1 MWASGSVPY
10 PRLVVPS
17 IYLLRDK
24 HVMKR
29 TRTLV
34 AVLALGVTLLIAP
47 GAAAEDWPQWRGPNR
62 DGVVSGSGVPSV
74 WPSGLTQQ
82 WSVEVGSG
90 YATPLLVGDRLYLF
104 TRQGDDEVMLAMNP
118 ASGDIL
124 WRSAYAAPFEMN
136 PATAPHGPGP
146 KSTPAYADGRLFTL
160 GMSGMVTAFDATSG
174 EQIWQTESPPVEPLY
189 HTAMSPIV
197 DGDIVIFHVGG
208 HDDGALTAFDVASGE
223 VRWRWPGDGP
233 AYGSPVVTE
242 LEGVRQV
249 VAYTQDHY
257 VGVDVETGELL
268 WRRPFSTE
276 YQTTSQ
282 TPVIFEGLIV
292 QAGRGNGITAFR
304 VVREG
309 EAWTTDDE
317 WHTDEAS
324 MHMTNGVVL
333 DGVLFGLS
341 HLNSGQYF
349 GVDLRSGE
357 VVWKGNPRQ
366 AENAAILR
374 AGDSILSLQDDAQLL
389 ILERTSSGFDVVTQY
404 EVADSATWTQ
414 PTLAGNRLFV
424 RDVSSLTLWTLD

>member
-1 MWASGSVPY
+1 MKRIKTSVVVSGLGAFLLLGMASGVE
-10 PRLVVPS
+10 
-17 IYLLRDK
+17 
-24 HVMKR
+24 
-29 TRTLV
+29 
-34 AVLALGVTLLIAP
+34 
-47 GAAAEDWPQWRGPNR
+47 AEDWPQWRGPNR
-62 DGVVSGSGVPSV
+62 DGVVPAPSV
-74 WPSGLTQQ
+74 PTSWPSGLTEQ
-82 WSVEVGSG
+82 WSVDVGSG
-90 YATPLLVGDRLYLF
+90 YATPLLVGERLYLF

-118 ASGDIL
+118 GSGDII
-124 WRSAYAAPFEMN
+124 WQSAYPAPFDMN

-160 GMSGMVTAFDATSG
+160 GMSGMVTAFDAESG
-174 EQIWQTESPPVEPLY
+174 AQLWQTTSPPVEPLY
-189 HTAMSPIV
+189 HTAMSPVV

-208 HDDGALTAFDVASGE
+208 HDDGALTAFDVSSGE
-223 VRWRWPGDGP
+223 VRWRWAGDGP
-233 AYGSPVVTE
+233 AYGSPVIVE

-249 VAYTQDHY
+249 VAYTQDNLI
-257 VGVDVETGELL
+257 GVDVTNGALL

-282 TPVIFEGLIV
+282 TPIIFGDLIL
-292 QAGRGNGITAFR
+292 QAGRGNGVTAFR

-317 WHTDEAS
+317 WHTDEVS

-333 DGVLFGLS
+333 DGSLFGLS

-349 GVDLRSGE
+349 GLDLRSGD

-374 AGDSILSLQDDAQLL
+374 AGDSILSLQDDAELL
-389 ILERTSSGFDVVTQY
+389 ILERRNDEFSVVAQY

-414 PTLAGNRLFV
+414 PTLAGNRLYV